1 MTSSNGNIFCVTGPL
16 CVQSTG
22 DLWIPLI
29 KASNTEL
36 WCFLWCAPEQTAEQT
51 VQILVIWDA
60 TGLAQRAQDV
70 TITSL
75 LRENDVTTSFW
86 RKNDVTITSCVRWVK
101 AQIRIGHIPTNTQRN
116 KHVIV
121 TSKHRFDVIITR
133 LLRCVFA
140 GMRSQRKAAYSEG
153 TESVSHTP
161 ILSYVSQSKKY
172 EAI

>member
-1 MTSSNGNIFCVTGPL
+1 MFSLMCTWTNGWANSPDA
-16 CVQSTG
+16 G
-22 DLWIPLI
+22 DLRRHWAHYDVAVKQHWWNGLSESPDYITLP
-29 KASNTEL
+29 
-36 WCFLWCAPEQTAEQT
+36 WH
-51 VQILVIWDA
+51 
-60 TGLAQRAQDV
+60 GLAQRAHDV
-70 TITSL
+70 IITSL
-75 LRENDVTTSFW
+75 LRQNDVTTSFW
-86 RKNDVTITSCVRWVK
+86 RKNDVTITSCVRWVR
-101 AQIRIGHIPTNTQRN
+101 AQIRIGHNPTNTQRN